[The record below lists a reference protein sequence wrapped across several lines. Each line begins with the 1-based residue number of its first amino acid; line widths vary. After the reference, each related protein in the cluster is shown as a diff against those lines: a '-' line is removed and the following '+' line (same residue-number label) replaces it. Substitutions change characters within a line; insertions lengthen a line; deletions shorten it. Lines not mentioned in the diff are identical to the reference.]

1 MALITII
8 IIAVTVIFSLKA
20 FNNYALFDRFKFQP
34 QAITRGKQYD
44 RLLTS
49 GFLHVDMTHLLFN
62 MLTLFFFANVV
73 IGFFARHMGNDIATG
88 SVLFAVLYL
97 LAIIGGNLLAL
108 LFQQNNPNYSAVGAS
123 GGVSGILF
131 ASIVV
136 YPDLQLYLFFALP
149 IKGWL
154 FAILYLG
161 YSVYGVQKQLGNIG
175 HEAHLGGAIVGLA
188 FPLIFA
194 PYLFE
199 QNMIYILGMLIPI
212 AVLLVMAIRA
222 RKN

>member
-8 IIAVTVIFSLKA
+8 IIAVTVIFSLRA

-175 HEAHLGGAIVGLA
+175 HEAHLGGAIVGLV

>member
-8 IIAVTVIFSLKA
+8 IIAATVQISLRA
-20 FNNYALFDRFKFQP
+20 FNNYAVFARFKFQP
-34 QAITRGKQYD
+34 QAILQGKQHD

-73 IGFFARHMGNDIATG
+73 INFFARLMGNDVATG
-88 SVLFAVLYL
+88 SVIFAVLYL

-108 LFQQNNPNYSAVGAS
+108 LFQKNNPSYSAVG
-123 GGVSGILF
+123 VSGVVSGFFF

-136 YPDLQLYLFFALP
+136 YPDVEFFLFFDIP
-149 IKGWL
+149 MKCWI

-175 HEAHLGGAIVGLA
+175 HEAHLGGAIVGLI

-194 PYLFE
+194 PYLLE

-212 AVLLVMAIRA
+212 AVLLVMAFKA
-222 RKN
+222 RK

>member
-8 IIAVTVIFSLKA
+8 IIAVTVIFSLRA

>member
-8 IIAVTVIFSLKA
+8 IIAVTVIFSLRA

-73 IGFFARHMGNDIATG
+73 IGFFARSMGNDIATG

-97 LAIIGGNLLAL
+97 LAIIAGNLLAL
-108 LFQQNNPNYSAVGAS
+108 LFQKNNPNYSAVGAS

-175 HEAHLGGAIVGLA
+175 HEAHLGGAIVGLV

-222 RKN
+222 RK

>member
-1 MALITII
+1 
-8 IIAVTVIFSLKA
+8 
-20 FNNYALFDRFKFQP
+20 
-34 QAITRGKQYD
+34 
-44 RLLTS
+44 
-49 GFLHVDMTHLLFN
+49 MTHLLFN

-175 HEAHLGGAIVGLA
+175 HEAHLGGAIVGLV

>member
-8 IIAVTVIFSLKA
+8 FIAVTVIFSLRA

-149 IKGWL
+149 IKGWV

-175 HEAHLGGAIVGLA
+175 HEAHLGGAIVGLI

>member
-8 IIAVTVIFSLKA
+8 IIAVTVIFSLRA

-73 IGFFARHMGNDIATG
+73 IGFFARSMGNDIATG

-108 LFQQNNPNYSAVGAS
+108 LFQKNNPNYSAVGAS

-175 HEAHLGGAIVGLA
+175 HEAHLGGAIVGLV

-222 RKN
+222 RK